1 MSIGGQQGNI
11 YEQAAQNL
19 GDAGLAARTAGMMFA
34 NPGTIAEGMAAYR
47 NPWEDEVIARTA
59 DAIRRQTAMQQ
70 AQVGAMATGAGA
82 FGGSRHGIVE
92 AQTNA
97 AAQRS
102 IGDLAAQLRAQGF
115 NTAAALA
122 ASDLDRRL
130 TGAGGLLGAAGSLGA
145 LGGQQFG
152 MGQQVQANQRLDGL
166 QLQAMNQQLLD
177 DARAMFEQYVNQPQ
191 NLLALRTAAASGSP
205 LNLAVSQT
213 TTQRPGLLNFLGLG
227 LQALGVGFPGGFR

>member
-11 YEQAAQNL
+11 YEQAAGNL

-34 NPGTIAEGMAAYR
+34 NPGTIAEGMGAYR
-47 NPWEDEVIARTA
+47 NPWENEVVARTA
-59 DAIRRQTAMQQ
+59 DAIQRQTAMQQ
-70 AQVGAMATGAGA
+70 GQIGAMATGAGA

-102 IGDLAAQLRAQGF
+102 IGDLSAQLRSQGF

-122 ASDLDRRL
+122 GSDLDRRL
-130 TGAGGLLGAAGSLGA
+130 TGAGGLLGTAGSLGA

-191 NLLALRTAAASGSP
+191 NLLALRTAAAGGSP
-205 LNLAVSQT
+205 LNAATSQT
-213 TTQRPGLLNFLGLG
+213 TTQKPGLLNFLGLG